1 MVFSR
6 SLKTSIKRT
15 LTLVFLAISITG
27 LASIAILNAVFA
39 ATDFR
44 IPIEIIWS
52 DQSASTR
59 PSQVILH
66 VRRSGSTEN
75 LKTVTLTSANQDP
88 NNANKWVYTIN
99 DFNYT
104 TGYSYQIYQEDVANY
119 SVTQFVNVTATSQLN
134 LVNHAQTSLN
144 GKNKSKEF
152 ENTNFVLVKINKTGD
167 YVLWTRDYRQLSTL
181 NGIIHENI
189 DPDITISSSNY
200 EDGASYNFGS
210 IEVSSDNYDTVTVHS
225 LKGGSYTIYY
235 GWLDNMYIGST
246 ASFTNTLNVTYNLT
260 VHHLNEDGTAFAP
273 DVVTEYDDGDTYTA
287 SPIVN
292 NRYTPELT
300 IGQATGII
308 TADTEVTYVYH
319 PKFHTVTYQ
328 FAGDVLPPNADQLLP
343 AVAEHDDGTT
353 VTIAQNPTAEGYRFL
368 GWKIGGE
375 SISGT
380 FTMPSENV
388 TITGSWERFNG
399 YFAPS
404 ISKQVINSR
413 NVYRYGD
420 TVEFQIYITN
430 TASFPIYNIEVSE
443 NLAGARFLTAS
454 GYEIISDGVANIVS
468 IPANGTVVLYAEFD
482 IAENVTQTLTNTVE
496 ITSASAENYYFLDT
510 DQDYTASAQFVTQ
523 SWQDVPVLTGINTN
537 STILYPALMALG
549 AVGVGWRIVV
559 INLINKEREK

>member
-1 MVFSR
+1 MVFTR

-15 LTLVFLAISITG
+15 LTLVFLAISLTG

-44 IPIEIIWS
+44 IPIEITWS

-66 VRRSGSTEN
+66 VRRSGSAEN

-104 TGYSYQIYQEDVANY
+104 TGYSYQIYQENVANY

-152 ENTNFVLVKINKTGD
+152 ENTNFVLVKINKTGN
-167 YVLWTRDYRQLSTL
+167 YVLWTRDYCQLSTL
-181 NGIIHENI
+181 NDIIHENI
-189 DPDITISSSNY
+189 NPDITISSSNY

-225 LKGGSYTIYY
+225 LEGGSYTIYY

-260 VHHLNEDGTAFAP
+260 VHHLNEDGTTFVP

-328 FAGDVLPPNADQLLP
+328 FTGDVLPPNADQLLP
-343 AVAEHDDGTT
+343 AVTEHDDGAT

-368 GWKIGGE
+368 GWKNGGE

-404 ISKQVINSR
+404 ISKQVINSQ

-430 TASFPIYNIEVSE
+430 TASFPIYNIEISE

-482 IAENVTQTLTNTVE
+482 IAENVTQTLTNTVG

-510 DQDYTASAQFVTQ
+510 DQDYTASAQFATQ
-523 SWQDVPVLTGINTN
+523 SWQDVPVLTGVNTN
-537 STILYPALMALG
+537 STILYSALMALG

>member
-1 MVFSR
+1 MVFTR
-6 SLKTSIKRT
+6 SLKTSIKRM
-15 LTLVFLAISITG
+15 LTLVFLAISLTG
-27 LASIAILNAVFA
+27 LVSVSILNVVFA

-88 NNANKWVYTIN
+88 NNANKWVYTID
-99 DFNYT
+99 DFNYAN
-104 TGYSYQIYQEDVANY
+104 GYDYQIYQEDVASY
-119 SVTQFVNVTATSQLN
+119 SVTQFVNVTATSRLN
-134 LVNHAQTSLN
+134 LINHAQDALH
-144 GKNKSKEF
+144 GKGKSKSF
-152 ENTNFVLVKINKTGD
+152 TNTNLVIVKINKTGS
-167 YVLWTRDYRQLSTL
+167 YVLWTRDSHQLTTL
-181 NGIIHENI
+181 NDIIHENI
-189 DPDITISSSNY
+189 DSSITISSENY
-200 EDGASYNFGS
+200 GDGASHNFGPVD
-210 IEVSSDNYDTVTVHS
+210 ISSGNNNTATVNTTE
-225 LKGGSYTIYY
+225 GGSYTIYY
-235 GWLDNMYIGST
+235 GWLDNMYIGSM
-246 ASFTNTLNVTYNLT
+246 ASFTNTLNVTHNLT

-300 IGQATGII
+300 VGQATGTI
-308 TADTEVTYVYH
+308 TADMEITYVYH
-319 PKFHTVTYQ
+319 PKFHTVAYQ
-328 FAGDVLPPNADQLLP
+328 FTGDVLPPNAGQLLP
-343 AVAEHDDGTT
+343 AIAEHDDGTT

-420 TVEFQIYITN
+420 TVEFQIYVTN
-430 TASFPIYNIEVSE
+430 TASFPINNIEVSE
-443 NLAGARFLTAS
+443 KLAGARCR
-454 GYEIISDGVANIVS
+454 DG
-468 IPANGTVVLYAEFD
+468 
-482 IAENVTQTLTNTVE
+482 
-496 ITSASAENYYFLDT
+496 
-510 DQDYTASAQFVTQ
+510 
-523 SWQDVPVLTGINTN
+523 
-537 STILYPALMALG
+537 
-549 AVGVGWRIVV
+549 R
-559 INLINKEREK
+559 